1 MGRKDATQM
10 SSAHAHETRSKVDTS
25 LVLCIIGALER
36 IFSRKVALDG
46 FHLPVT
52 KEFTKEI

>member
-1 MGRKDATQM
+1 M
-10 SSAHAHETRSKVDTS
+10 SSAHAHETPSKVDTS
-25 LVLCIIGALER
+25 LVLCIIGALET

-52 KEFTKEI
+52 KEFKKERNNAK